1 MYFYTVKTD
10 GKFGIEDYCDIM
22 WATSLNEASEEEI
35 IKAVEENGGIS
46 GAMIRIHRE
55 NVDRIFVERIRAHQ
69 FFLPLLE
76 DLWWDFKRE
85 WLDGMSLKNKLIKYL
100 AKHTYLHT
108 DTIYTFLQRV
118 DNKFELQMYVDQVVK
133 ARGDK

>member
-10 GKFGIEDYCDIM
+10 GEFGIENYCDIM
-22 WATSLNEASEEEI
+22 WATSLDEATEEEI
-35 IKAVEENGGIS
+35 IKAVEENGGIG

-55 NVDRIFVERIRAHQ
+55 NVDRIFVERIRAYQ

-85 WLDGMSLKNKLIKYL
+85 WLDGMSIKNKLIKYL
-100 AKHTYLHT
+100 TKHTYLHA

-118 DNKFELQMYVDQVVK
+118 DSKFELQLYVDQVIK